1 MIVSTSNIVYS
12 GSNDTGSSYQ
22 AIIDAFNNLRSS
34 QGEIPKGY
42 QPNYQGIIKA
52 ILDLKKWGQAN
63 SGETPAGWYPIV
75 DDNGNVIDGGISPP
89 PANGTLW
96 FDTRQGRLFVWQDDG
111 FYQTNGADGIASIS
125 DTAPDTE
132 VAGSFWYNTSNNT
145 LYIYDGT
152 TWTIA
157 ASGGGAADTSGLMLS
172 NPTRNIL
179 QTVSSQLP
187 DSTGLITQSNMN
199 GWTADSVFKLEELIG
214 EVGTGIPKFNINSTK
229 PDSAARGDY
238 WFNTSK
244 VELMVYYDGNWVPT
258 HLPLLA
264 DEAFTQLANTVQS
277 NQATVNNQLM
287 SAIQRLQTIE
297 TQPLR
302 ELYIGTNYNNSSL
315 VFNDNRG
322 GNSEVAFQGLNGI
335 EVTTNGTT
343 VTVDGTSLKESVEAL
358 VSTSGT
364 ASAIAALGTRTTATE
379 QLISALQNL
388 PVVDVSQFAVLS
400 NTVDALP
407 TRAEL
412 NQKVG
417 MNGAVFSDNVSFNA
431 HRLRDVAQPEEATDG
446 VNRLY
451 VDNLRSY
458 TDQTFIRKS
467 NSTLSNISINRA
479 DLSNAAIDFSQS
491 PTQGINAFKFKTYG
505 GPGTVSFGLTTK
517 ANEYAW
523 EFSGDEEFAWIGSS
537 GKVATVNSNSLV
549 AKSLVIG
556 DFVPNSDSPLILNKI
571 DVKER
576 LTKYQ
581 TALQG
586 VRSALT
592 TATTFDEFKTLAH
605 TALSNI

>member
-1 MIVSTSNIVYS
+1 MYS
-12 GSNDTGSSYQ
+12 ASNDTGSSYQ

-34 QGEIPKGY
+34 QGETPKGY
-42 QPNYQGIIKA
+42 PPNYQGIIKA
-52 ILDLKKWGQAN
+52 ILDLKKWGQAG
-63 SGETPAGWYPIV
+63 SGETPPGWYPII
-75 DDNGNVIDGGISPP
+75 DEDGNVIGGGISPP

-96 FDTRQGRLFVWQDDG
+96 FDTRQGRLFVWMDDG
-111 FYQTNGADGIASIS
+111 FYQTNGADGIASVS
-125 DTAPDTE
+125 DTVPDTE

-145 LYIYDGT
+145 LYIYDGE

-157 ASGGGAADTSGLMLS
+157 ASGGAGAVNTAGLLLA
-172 NPTRNIL
+172 NPTRNAL
-179 QTVSSQLP
+179 QQSSNLLP
-187 DSTGLITQSNMN
+187 DSSGLVTQADMN
-199 GWTADSVFKLEELIG
+199 SWIADAILKVDDAIAD
-214 EVGTGIPKFNINSTK
+214 VGTDIPTFNVNSTR
-229 PDSAARGDY
+229 PDSAVRGDF
-238 WFNTSK
+238 WFNTRK
-244 VELMVYYDGNWVPT
+244 VELMMWYDGNWVPT

-264 DEAFTQLANTVQS
+264 DETFTQLATQVQS
-277 NQATVNNQLM
+277 NHASVNSQLA
-287 SAIQRLQTIE
+287 SAIQRLQSIE
-297 TQPLR
+297 TKPLR
-302 ELYIGTNYNNSSL
+302 ELYIGTNFNNSSI
-315 VFNDNRG
+315 VFNDSTG
-322 GNSEVAFQGLNGI
+322 GNSEVAFRGLNGI
-335 EVTTNGTT
+335 EVTTNGATI
-343 VTVDGTSLKESVEAL
+343 TVDGTNLKESVEAL

-364 ASAIAALGTRTTATE
+364 ASAISALSARTAITE
-379 QLISALQNL
+379 QLISALQDL
-388 PVVDVSQFAVLS
+388 PVVAVNEFTSLS
-400 NTVDALP
+400 NIVDALP

-417 MNGAVFSDNVSFNA
+417 MNGAVFSDNVSFND
-431 HRLRDVAQPEEATDG
+431 HRLLDVGQPQEATDG

-467 NSTLSNISINRA
+467 GSTLSNISISRA
-479 DLSNAAIDFSQS
+479 DLANAAIDFSQS

-523 EFSGDEEFAWIGSS
+523 EFSGDEEFAWIGSN
-537 GKVATVNSNSLV
+537 GKVATVNKNSLV
-549 AKSLVIG
+549 AKDLLIG
-556 DFVPNSDSPLILNKI
+556 DFVPNSDEPLILNKI

-576 LTKYQ
+576 LTNYQ

>member
-1 MIVSTSNIVYS
+1 VYS
-12 GSNDTGSSYQ
+12 ASNDTGSSYQ
-22 AIIDAFNNLRSS
+22 AIIDAFNNLRLS
-34 QGEIPKGY
+34 QGETAKGY

-52 ILDLKKWGQAN
+52 ILDLKKWGQAG
-63 SGETPAGWYPIV
+63 SGETPPGWYPII
-75 DDNGNVIDGGISPP
+75 DDDGNVIDGGINPA

-96 FDTRQGRLFVWQDDG
+96 FDTRQGRLFVWIDDG
-111 FYQTNGADGIASIS
+111 FYQTNGADGLASIS
-125 DTAPDTE
+125 ETVPDSE
-132 VAGSFWYNTSNNT
+132 VAGSFWYNTTNDT

-157 ASGGGAADTSGLMLS
+157 ASGGAGAVNTAGLMLA
-172 NPTRNIL
+172 NPTRQVL
-179 QTVSSQLP
+179 QTISSRLP
-187 DSTGLITQSNMN
+187 DHNNAETQADMN
-199 GWTADSVFKLEELIG
+199 AWTVQAIALLDTVTDELGTDFPTFSV
-214 EVGTGIPKFNINSTK
+214 NSRK
-229 PDSAARGDY
+229 PDSATRGDF

-244 VELMVYYDGNWVPT
+244 VELMMWYDGNWVPT

-264 DEAFTQLANTVQS
+264 DDTFTQLATQVQTNHAS
-277 NQATVNNQLM
+277 VNSRLAA
-287 SAIQRLQTIE
+287 AIQRLQSLE
-297 TQPLR
+297 NQPLR
-302 ELYIGTNYNNSSL
+302 ELYVGTNYNNSSL

-322 GNSEVAFQGLNGI
+322 GNSEVTFRGLNGI
-335 EVTTNGTT
+335 QVTANGGTI
-343 VTVDGTSLKESVEAL
+343 TVDGTNLKESVEAL

-364 ASAIAALGTRTTATE
+364 ASAIAALSTRTGITE
-379 QLISALQNL
+379 QLISALQDL
-388 PVVDVSQFAVLS
+388 PVVDVNEFTSLS
-400 NTVDALP
+400 NVVSSLP

-417 MNGAVFSDNVSFNA
+417 MNGAVFSDNVSFND
-431 HRLRDVAQPEEATDG
+431 HRLRDVAQPQEATDG

-458 TDQTFIRKS
+458 TDQTFIRKTG
-467 NSTLSNISINRA
+467 STLSNISINRA

-523 EFSGDEEFAWIGSS
+523 EFSGDEEFAWIGSN
-537 GKVATVNSNSLV
+537 GKVATVNKNSLV
-549 AKSLVIG
+549 AKDLVIG
-556 DFVPNSDSPLILNKI
+556 DFVPNSDQPLILNKI

-576 LTKYQ
+576 LTNYQ

>member
-1 MIVSTSNIVYS
+1 MSTSNIVYS
-12 GSNDTGSSYQ
+12 ASNDTGSSYQ

-34 QGEIPKGY
+34 QGETPKGY
-42 QPNYQGIIKA
+42 TPNYQGIIKA
-52 ILDLKKWGQAN
+52 ILDLKKWGQAG
-63 SGETPAGWYPIV
+63 SGETPPGWYPII
-75 DDNGNVIDGGISPP
+75 DEDGNTIGGGISPP

-125 DTAPDTE
+125 DTVPDTE

-145 LYIYDGT
+145 LYIYDGE

-157 ASGGGAADTSGLMLS
+157 ASGGGAVNTAGLLLA
-172 NPTRNIL
+172 NPTRNVL
-179 QTVSSQLP
+179 QQISSRLP
-187 DSTGLITQSNMN
+187 DSSGLVNQADMN
-199 GWTADSVFKLEELIG
+199 GWTATAMSELDNAIA
-214 EVGTGIPKFNINSTK
+214 EVGTNIPTFYVNSGR
-229 PDSAARGDY
+229 PDSAARGDF

-244 VELMVYYDGNWVPT
+244 VELMMWYDGNWVPT

-264 DEAFTQLANTVQS
+264 DETFTQLANTVQS

-287 SAIQRLQTIE
+287 NAIQRLQTIE
-297 TQPLR
+297 SKPLR

-322 GNSEVAFQGLNGI
+322 GNSEVSFRGLNGI
-335 EVTTNGTT
+335 EVTTNGATII
-343 VTVDGTSLKESVEAL
+343 VDGASLKESVEAL

-364 ASAIAALGTRTTATE
+364 ASAIAALATRTTATE

-388 PVVDVSQFAVLS
+388 PVVEVNQFTALS
-400 NTVDALP
+400 NVVNSLP

-417 MNGAVFSDNVSFNA
+417 MNGAVFSDNVSFND
-431 HRLRDVAQPEEATDG
+431 HRLRDVAQPQEATDG
-446 VNRLY
+446 VNRVY

-467 NSTLSNISINRA
+467 GSTFSNISINRA

-523 EFSGDEEFAWIGSS
+523 EFGGDEEFAWIGSN
-537 GKVATVNSNSLV
+537 GKVATVNKNSLV